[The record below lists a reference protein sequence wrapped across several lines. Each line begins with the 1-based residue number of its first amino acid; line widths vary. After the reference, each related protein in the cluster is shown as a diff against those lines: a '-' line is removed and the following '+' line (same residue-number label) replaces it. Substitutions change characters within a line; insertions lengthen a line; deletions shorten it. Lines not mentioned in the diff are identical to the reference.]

1 MLFATAEATLR
12 EFAECVEGGPNAS
25 LLVLSTEALPEE
37 AREALAA
44 SAERLGYGREN
55 VAWAET
61 SSIAVPAESSETSP
75 VVISTGGSEPSS
87 VVISTGGPEGR
98 GGEISPAD
106 RLRTLVEGLDPV
118 ALVAADSVA
127 AAQLAEAYRQP
138 VFCDAPS
145 RVACRTVV
153 SFANFPAL
161 METPETKQKAWALLK
176 ELALK

>member
-1 MLFATAEATLR
+1 MLFATAETTRR

-37 AREALAA
+37 AREAIAA

-55 VAWAET
+55 VAWGVLDTAKL
-61 SSIAVPAESSETSP
+61 SESQ
-75 VVISTGGSEPSS
+75 
-87 VVISTGGPEGR
+87 
-98 GGEISPAD
+98 
-106 RLRTLVEGLDPV
+106 LRTLVEGLDPV
-118 ALVAADSVA
+118 ALVTADSVA

-153 SFANFPAL
+153 ALANFPAL

>member
-55 VAWAET
+55 VAWGVVDSAKL
-61 SSIAVPAESSETSP
+61 SE
-75 VVISTGGSEPSS
+75 GQ
-87 VVISTGGPEGR
+87 
-98 GGEISPAD
+98 
-106 RLRTLVEGLDPV
+106 LRTLIEGLDPV
-118 ALVAADSVA
+118 ALVAADSAA

>member
-75 VVISTGGSEPSS
+75 VVISTGG
-87 VVISTGGPEGR
+87 PEGR

-153 SFANFPAL
+153 AFANFPTL
-161 METPETKQKAWALLK
+161 METPESKQKAWALLK

>member
-1 MLFATAEATLR
+1 MKNNQESNMLFATAEATLR

-55 VAWAET
+55 VAWGVVDSAKL
-61 SSIAVPAESSETSP
+61 SE
-75 VVISTGGSEPSS
+75 GQ
-87 VVISTGGPEGR
+87 
-98 GGEISPAD
+98 
-106 RLRTLVEGLDPV
+106 LRTLIEGLDPV
-118 ALVAADSVA
+118 ALVAADSAA